1 MKERRLSVDAMYMQC
16 TRVSAISSLQ
26 LKLHSISIYCFGKH
40 INLTNNQRVKVGTP
54 TNARAIPADLN

>member
-26 LKLHSISIYCFGKH
+26 LKLHSISIHCFG
-40 INLTNNQRVKVGTP
+40 NLTNNQRVKVGTP
-54 TNARAIPADLN
+54 TNTRAIPADLN